1 MRIPTLLPLLV
12 AQALGLV
19 VTSSVAMAQDQ
30 AFDKVAVDFMSEFP
44 ALNPVGATALGDH
57 RFDSRLNEVSPEARA
72 EKREFYRSYLKRLE
86 EIDSG
91 QLSRPNQVDYA
102 LLKHELDG
110 DLWSLDVLQEWA
122 WNPLVYTRL
131 PGSAIYS
138 LMAREFAPLPERLQ
152 HVTERL
158 EQFPRLFRQI
168 RATLEPDRVPQ
179 IHAETAIKQNRGVLS
194 ILDNLVKPN
203 LAALPEEQRARLE
216 QAITK
221 ARTVVEEHQQWLE
234 EELLPNARGSFRL
247 GAELYEQKL
256 AFTLKTPMTR
266 TQIRARAEQ
275 EMTRVRDAMYEI
287 SQQVYREQHPYTQFP
302 AQPSAAYKQA
312 LIRAALEMA
321 YEDAPPADE
330 VVACAKD
337 TLAQATAFV
346 REKDLVTLPPDP
358 VEIIIMPEFERGVSL
373 AYCDSPGPLDVGLKT
388 FYAVAPLPEDWT
400 DTQIHSFLREY
411 NVRSI
416 HDLTMHE
423 AMPGHYVQIAHS
435 NRYPGKLRAVL
446 GSGVFIEGWAI
457 YSERMMVDAGYLNGD
472 PLMRLINLKWYLRGI
487 GNALMDQA
495 IHGGDMTRD
504 EAMELMM
511 EDTFQEEREAAA
523 KWVRAQITSAQLST
537 YFVGTLEHFD
547 LRRDIERA
555 WGDDFDLKTY
565 HDKVLSFGSPPVQ
578 FVRALILDEP
588 IGSLP

>member
-1 MRIPTLLPLLV
+1 MRILTLLLLL
-12 AQALGLV
+12 ASQALG
-19 VTSSVAMAQDQ
+19 SAAMAQDQ
-30 AFDKVAVDFMSEFP
+30 AFDKLAKDFMDEFP
-44 ALNPVGATALGDH
+44 ALDPVGATALGDH
-57 RFDSRLNEVSPEARA
+57 RFDSRLNEVSPESRA
-72 EKREFYRSYLKRLE
+72 EEREFYRRYLKRLE

-102 LLKHELDG
+102 LLKHELEG

-122 WNPLVYTRL
+122 WNPIVYTGL
-131 PGSAIYS
+131 SGSAIYN
-138 LMAREFAPLPERLQ
+138 LMAREFAPLAERLE

-158 EQFPRLFRQI
+158 EQFPRLFPQI

-194 ILDNLVKPN
+194 ILDNLVQPN
-203 LAALPEEQRARLE
+203 LAALPEEPRARLE
-216 QAITK
+216 KAMAK

-234 EELLPNARGSFRL
+234 AELLPGARGDFRL
-247 GAELYEQKL
+247 GPELYEQKL

-266 TQIRARAEQ
+266 AEIRARAEQ
-275 EMTRVRDAMYEI
+275 EMTRVRDEMYEI
-287 SQQVYREQHPYTQFP
+287 SQQVYGEQHPYTQFP
-302 AQPSAAYKQA
+302 ARPSVAYKQA

-321 YEDAPPADE
+321 YQDAPPADQ

-400 DTQIHSFLREY
+400 DAQIRSFLREY

-423 AMPGHYVQIAHS
+423 AMPGHYLQIAHS

-446 GSGVFIEGWAI
+446 ASGVFIEGWAI

-472 PLMRLINLKWYLRGI
+472 PLMRLINRKWHLRGI
-487 GNALMDQA
+487 ANALMDQA
-495 IHGGDMTRD
+495 IHGEEMTRD
-504 EAMELMM
+504 EAMKLMM

-547 LRRDIERA
+547 LRCDVEKA

-565 HDKVLSFGSPPVQ
+565 HDKILSFGSPPVQ
-578 FVRALILDEP
+578 IVRALILDEP
-588 IGSLP
+588 IGSLR

>member
-1 MRIPTLLPLLV
+1 MRTLTLLLLLV
-12 AQALGLV
+12 VQTLG
-19 VTSSVAMAQDQ
+19 TVAMGQDQ
-30 AFDKVAVDFMSEFP
+30 AFDKLAEDYMNEFP

-57 RFDSRLNEVSPEARA
+57 RFDSRLNEVGPEALA
-72 EKREFYRSYLKRLE
+72 ERRQFYRTYLKRLE
-86 EIDSG
+86 EIDPG
-91 QLSRPNQVDYA
+91 QLSRANQVDCA
-102 LLKHELDG
+102 LLKHELEG

-131 PGSAIYS
+131 PGSAIYN
-138 LMAREFAPLPERLQ
+138 LMAREFAPLSERLQ

-158 EQFPRLFRQI
+158 EQFPRLFSQI
-168 RATLEPDRVPQ
+168 RDTLEPDRVPR

-203 LAALPEEQRARLE
+203 LTALPKDQRARLE
-216 QAITK
+216 EAIAK

-234 EELLPNARGSFRL
+234 EELLPNARGDFRL
-247 GAELYEQKL
+247 GSELYEQKL
-256 AFTLKTPMTR
+256 AFMLKTPMTAA
-266 TQIRARAEQ
+266 QIRARAEQ
-275 EMTRVRDAMYEI
+275 EMVKVRDEMYEV
-287 SQQVYREQHPYTQFP
+287 SREVYEEQYPYTQFP
-302 AQPSAAYKQA
+302 ARPSAAYKQA

-321 YEDAPPADE
+321 YQDTPPADQ

-337 TLAQATAFV
+337 TLAQATSFV

-400 DTQIHSFLREY
+400 DAQIRSFLREY

-423 AMPGHYVQIAHS
+423 AMPGHYLQLAHS

-446 GSGVFIEGWAI
+446 ASGVFIEGWAI

-487 GNALMDQA
+487 ANALMDQA
-495 IHGGDMTRD
+495 IHAGDMTRD
-504 EAMELMM
+504 EAMKLMM

-523 KWVRAQITSAQLST
+523 KWVRAQLTSAQLST

-565 HDKVLSFGSPPVQ
+565 HDKILSFGSPPVQ
-578 FVRALILDEP
+578 IVRALILNEP
-588 IGSLP
+588 IGSLR